1 MRSVRSPRLLS
12 VLAAATV
19 LAGFAVAAAPAGAAP
34 APTPASQP
42 GSYNGLA
49 LTPPMGFNNWAG
61 FECNSQFGEQLFVKT
76 ADAIVNLGLNK
87 LGYDYVNIDDCWM
100 QHDRDANGN
109 LQVDTTRFPHGM
121 KWLGDYIHSKGLKFG
136 IYEDAGYKTC
146 QGAAGSYGHF
156 QQDADQYASW
166 GVDYLKLDYCYQP
179 LDQYP
184 GKTPSQVAEI
194 VYTQA
199 SQALLNTG
207 RPIVFSESAP
217 AYVCC
222 SGSDFNY
229 ELTWLGKHGNLWRF
243 GSDISDNWQ
252 SVVRNYT
259 EGNTPGLAQWAGPGH
274 WNDADMFEIG
284 NGGLNPIEEQSQF
297 TLWAEMASPLL
308 LSTDLTK
315 LTPAE
320 VGIVSNRDVIAVDQD
335 SLGVQ
340 GTIVQSGNGY
350 DVLARPLSNGDVSV
364 VLFNKADSAQ
374 TISTTAANVG
384 LAGGVPYQLTDLVSK
399 QKTSTAGTIA
409 ANVPPH
415 GTVIY
420 RVHPNGPQ
428 DLVPAGVTTV
438 SGGTFAEG
446 APTTVNVSFRN
457 LGITKD
463 SKAVLRLNVPKG
475 WSVSPSSQSFKQV
488 AAGDSVTASFQ
499 VTPGAIPAGK
509 VTFSLDATVAYESR
523 DATATANGSETVI
536 SNTPYP
542 NLAAAFNNVAIS
554 DESDPTKGNF
564 DGDGNSYSAQ
574 ALAAAGATPG
584 ATITSNGATF
594 TWPSSTAGTLDNVEG
609 SGVMVKASGQGSK
622 LAFLGAEA
630 GFDTDSVTVTYTD
643 GTTTTGTLGFPNWC
657 CADPT
662 SYGASPAIVTDHR
675 NTPTGPANFG
685 NAYDVFYN
693 SIPIDASK
701 TVATVT
707 LPSKQS
713 IHIFAVTVQSGT

>member
-1 MRSVRSPRLLS
+1 MLRRSFIRRS
-12 VLAAATV
+12 LAA
-19 LAGFAVAAAPAGAAP
+19 LAAFALFAGALAAAPAGARPVPSTAAP
-34 APTPASQP
+34 QD
-42 GSYNGLA
+42 SYNGLA

-61 FECNSQFGEQLFVKT
+61 FECNSEFGEQLFVKT
-76 ADAIVNLGLNK
+76 ADAIVSLGLDK
-87 LGYDYVNIDDCWM
+87 LGYNYVNIDDCWM

-109 LQVDTTRFPHGM
+109 LQVDATRFPHGM
-121 KWLGDYIHSKGLKFG
+121 KWLGDYIHSKGLRFG

-156 QQDADQYASW
+156 QADADQYASW

-222 SGSDFNY
+222 SGPDFDY

-243 GSDISDNWQ
+243 GSDIADNWD
-252 SVVRNYT
+252 SVVENYT

-284 NGGLNPIEEQSQF
+284 NGGLTPTEEQSQF

-320 VGIVSNRDVIAVDQD
+320 VAIVSNKDVIAVDQD
-335 SLGVQ
+335 RLGVQ
-340 GTIVQSGNGY
+340 GTIVQRGNGY
-350 DVLARPLSNGDVSV
+350 NVLAKPLANGDVSV
-364 VLFNKADSAQ
+364 VLFNLADTAQ
-374 TISTTAANVG
+374 TISTTAGNAG
-384 LAGGVPYQLTDLVSK
+384 LPAGSPYQLTNLVSK
-399 QKTSTAGTIA
+399 QKTSSGGIIA
-409 ANVPPH
+409 ANVAPH

-420 RVHPNGPQ
+420 RVHPYGSSH
-428 DLVPAGVTTV
+428 LAPAAVATV
-438 SGGTFAEG
+438 SSKAFKAGT
-446 APTTVNVSFRN
+446 PTPVTVTLNNYGTSSITKATVNLAVPS
-457 LGITKD
+457 GWTVA
-463 SKAVLRLNVPKG
+463 SKTQTFGKIKASG
-475 WSVSPSSQSFKQV
+475 S
-488 AAGDSVTASFQ
+488 ATATFQ
-499 VTPGAIPAGK
+499 VTSQAPPPGKSVNTLTASTDYKWAGG
-509 VTFSLDATVAYESR
+509 SATTSGE
-523 DATATANGSETVI
+523 ETVV

-554 DESDPTKGNF
+554 DESNPTTANF
-564 DGDGNSYSAQ
+564 DGDGDSYSAQ

-584 ATITSNGATF
+584 ATIASNGASF
-594 TWPSSTAGTLDNVEG
+594 TWPDAAAGTKDNVAGSGAIVTTAG
-609 SGVMVKASGQGSK
+609 QGAK
-622 LAFLGAEA
+622 LSFLGSEA

-643 GTTTTGTLGFPNWC
+643 GTTTTGTIGFPNWC
-657 CADPT
+657 CSDPNA
-662 SYGASPAIVTDHR
+662 YGAVPAITTDHR
-675 NTPTGPANFG
+675 NTPSGPANFG
-685 NAYDVFYN
+685 TSYQVFYN

-701 TVATVT
+701 AVSTVT

-713 IHIFAVTVQSGT
+713 IHIFALAVQP